1 MKLAELAAFVRD
13 VKPESDVHSNLP
25 NHMSPL
31 EEATVS
37 MLQFLQQASS
47 SDQLTF
53 WPDESLS
60 ARREPQCP
68 TKASVPDESKL
79 ELVQLAPHTAPR
91 TAPRTTPRI
100 RKLI

>member
-1 MKLAELAAFVRD
+1 MNQYATKLENIGW
-13 VKPESDVHSNLP
+13 K
-25 NHMSPL
+25 
-31 EEATVS
+31 
-37 MLQFLQQASS
+37 ASS

-79 ELVQLAPHTAPR
+79 ELVQLAPR